1 MSDTVKVRIGL
12 QSARELELDVV
23 DGNAVVGQLDG
34 ATEWIVWIED
44 AKGRRHGVVV
54 DKIAFVEVD
63 QRPPGPG
70 VGFGS

>member
-12 QSARELELDVV
+12 QSARELELDVA
-23 DGNAVVGQLDG
+23 DGDAVVEQLDG
-34 ATEWIVWIED
+34 ATEWIVWVED
-44 AKGRRHGVVV
+44 VKGRRHGLVV

-63 QRPPGPG
+63 LRPPGPG